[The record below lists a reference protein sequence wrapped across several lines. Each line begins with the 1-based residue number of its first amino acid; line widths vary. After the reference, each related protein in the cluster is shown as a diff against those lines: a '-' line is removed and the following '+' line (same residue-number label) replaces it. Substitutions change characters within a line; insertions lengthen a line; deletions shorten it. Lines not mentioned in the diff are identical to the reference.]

1 MNANKNHF
9 SSEIDGLFW
18 PLSVVSF
25 RHRRTLTCI
34 CQAKVLQIDRAH
46 FKLHLNQQHTTTAS
60 KDDDEKCHAS
70 MHFYY
75 ECVTVSESTS
85 NKIRETMHARFFAQ
99 QNAFLV
105 KKICIVANA
114 LILNSG
120 AESNHFI
127 AMIVR
132 ETGN

>member
-1 MNANKNHF
+1 M
-9 SSEIDGLFW
+9 
-18 PLSVVSF
+18 VSF

-85 NKIRETMHARFFAQ
+85 NKMRRQCTHGFLRSKMHFW
-99 QNAFLV
+99 L
-105 KKICIVANA
+105 KKSA
-114 LILNSG
+114 LLQM
-120 AESNHFI
+120 H
-127 AMIVR
+127 
-132 ETGN
+132 